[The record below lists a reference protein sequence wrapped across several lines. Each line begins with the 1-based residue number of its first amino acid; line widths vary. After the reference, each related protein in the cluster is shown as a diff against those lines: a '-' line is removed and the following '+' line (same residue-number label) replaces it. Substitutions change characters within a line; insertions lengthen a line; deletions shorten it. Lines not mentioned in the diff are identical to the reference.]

1 MRGMTTNLTIGERVA
16 WYRRRRGM
24 SQEVLAGFVGRTVDW
39 LSKAENNRLELDRL
53 SVIKSLA
60 DALDV
65 TLGDLL
71 AEPTLMDWTA
81 DSGTRTVPALRS
93 ALMNYRQLTPLLGV
107 TVEGDPTPLDEL
119 KDTVAEVWDAYQ
131 DSRYGFATRRL
142 PLVLA
147 DALIAVQA
155 YDGRD
160 RERAHELMAMTY
172 QGAAMVLTKV
182 GETDLAWI
190 AADRGLGAAQQSDN
204 MAVTGSLFR
213 SVAHCLLSNGR
224 FDAAVQLVSDAAD
237 YLRPGLRD
245 ASPEFL
251 SIYGTLFLAGSMAA
265 ARADDRSTTRAFLT
279 EAEQA
284 AQRLGRD
291 ANHMWTAFGPTNVA
305 IHRVATSAELGD
317 MQVAA
322 DLGPQI
328 DTSGLP
334 IERRTR
340 HSLEVARALSAH
352 NRIDDAL
359 SMILEAEQWAPEQV
373 RSHYLARE
381 LVLTWVRNQR
391 GRPSRPLAELA
402 DRLHVV

>member
-24 SQEVLAGFVGRTVDW
+24 SQEVLAGLVGRTVDW

-71 AEPTLMDWTA
+71 AEPTLMEWTA

-107 TVEGDPTPLDEL
+107 TTEGEPTPLDEL
-119 KDTVAEVWDAYQ
+119 KNSVAEVWDAYQ

-147 DALIAVQA
+147 DALITAQA
-155 YDGRD
+155 QTGRD

-172 QGAAMVLTKV
+172 QSAAMVLTKV

-190 AADRGLGAAQQSDN
+190 AADRGLAAAQQSDN

-237 YLRPGLRD
+237 YLRPALRG
-245 ASPEFL
+245 ASAEFL

-265 ARADDRSTTRAFLT
+265 ARADDRATTRAFLA

-305 IHRVATSAELGD
+305 IHRVATAAELGD
-317 MQVAA
+317 MQVAM

-340 HSLEVARALSAH
+340 HNLEVARALSAH
-352 NRIDDAL
+352 NRTDDAL

-402 DRLHVV
+402 DRLRVV

>member
-1 MRGMTTNLTIGERVA
+1 MTTNLTIGERVA

-24 SQEVLAGFVGRTVDW
+24 SQEVLAGLVGRTVDW

-107 TVEGDPTPLDEL
+107 PTEGEPTPLDEL
-119 KDTVAEVWDAYQ
+119 KNSVAEVWDAYQ
-131 DSRYGFATRRL
+131 DSRYAFATRRL

-147 DALIAVQA
+147 DALIAAQA

-160 RERAHELMAMTY
+160 QERAHELMAMTY

-190 AADRGLGAAQQSDN
+190 AADRGLAAAQQSDN
-204 MAVTGSLFR
+204 TAVTGSLFR

-237 YLRPGLRD
+237 YLRPSLRN

-265 ARADDRSTTRAFLT
+265 ARADDRSTTRAFLA
-279 EAEQA
+279 EADHA
-284 AQRLGRD
+284 AQQLGHD

-305 IHRVATSAELGD
+305 IHRVATAAELGD
-317 MQVAA
+317 MQVAV

-328 DTSGLP
+328 NTRGLP

-340 HSLEVARALSAH
+340 HNLEVARALSAH
-352 NRIDDAL
+352 NRMDDAL

-381 LVLTWVRNQR
+381 LVLMWVRNQR
-391 GRPSRPLAELA
+391 GRPSRTLAELA